1 MPPLNNLT
9 TLGKYD
15 TTINI
20 IGGISDCELIYSA
33 IDVFFESG
41 NAQRDLATIRNE
53 LNLRTQRSKVRV
65 ELAVRRSFLEFYNLD
80 HQELIRAI
88 FKQHL
93 PLSERAL
100 VLFWQFALNNR
111 LFREISLHVY
121 IKAYSSGRSGLT
133 KDDIA
138 AYIKESVSL
147 HKAVKLTWSESTI
160 NTLSSKYL
168 NIMTKLNFVEGKR
181 IKSFKSIRPNTESLC
196 LFLYLAKL
204 YDAGSHNILTNE
216 LLPLSFMPN
225 DDLKERLKKLSMK
238 GYFNM
243 DFNGVAL
250 NIELTHSY
258 KGICDVLYKQP

>member
-1 MPPLNNLT
+1 M
-9 TLGKYD
+9 
-15 TTINI
+15 
-20 IGGISDCELIYSA
+20 
-33 IDVFFESG
+33 
-41 NAQRDLATIRNE
+41 ATIRNE

-65 ELAVRRSFLEFYNLD
+65 ELPVRRSFLEFYNLD
-80 HQELIRAI
+80 HQELMRAI

-181 IKSFKSIRPNTESLC
+181 IKSFKAIRPTAESLC
-196 LFLYLAKL
+196 IFLYLAKL
-204 YDAGSHNILTNE
+204 YDSVSHNILTNE
-216 LLPLSFMPN
+216 LLPLSFMPT